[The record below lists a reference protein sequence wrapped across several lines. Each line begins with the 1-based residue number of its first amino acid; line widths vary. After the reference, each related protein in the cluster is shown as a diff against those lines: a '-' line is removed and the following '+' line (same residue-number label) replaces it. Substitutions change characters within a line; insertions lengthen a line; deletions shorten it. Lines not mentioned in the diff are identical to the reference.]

1 MTNVHGVVAKH
12 NLTNRMPEV
21 MLAISYHAEAN
32 RSDPFAGARA
42 ACHFR
47 NGIADLG
54 DKSYSSERYTKRE
67 LIPDT
72 EPEIWRKVIIHTN
85 QKRP

>member
-1 MTNVHGVVAKH
+1 MTEATQRVAKY
-12 NLTNRMPEV
+12 NLTNRLPEV
-21 MLAISYHAEAN
+21 LLAIAYHAEAN

-54 DKSYSSERYTKRE
+54 DKTYSSERRLKQE
-67 LIPDT
+67 LVDDIDHEVYRT
-72 EPEIWRKVIIHTN
+72 VVIHTN